1 MGGKNGRLN
10 EAVAALV
17 RCTWLGRAEQAL
29 MQPGLQVDDYS
40 LVSFVPLDLTKE
52 DSIAYMLQHVDGAI
66 QYGEDADVRTSSA
79 DA

>member
-1 MGGKNGRLN
+1 MSDACGY
-10 EAVAALV
+10 
-17 RCTWLGRAEQAL
+17 QI
-29 MQPGLQVDDYS
+29 DDYS

-52 DSIAYMLQHVDGAI
+52 NSIAYMLQHVDGAI

>member
-1 MGGKNGRLN
+1 MRACKSEL
-10 EAVAALV
+10 
-17 RCTWLGRAEQAL
+17 LGASIYSVCQI
-29 MQPGLQVDDYS
+29 DDYS

-66 QYGEDADVRTSSA
+66 QYGEDADVRTSSV

>member
-1 MGGKNGRLN
+1 MRACKSEL
-10 EAVAALV
+10 
-17 RCTWLGRAEQAL
+17 LGASIYSGYQI
-29 MQPGLQVDDYS
+29 DDYS

-66 QYGEDADVRTSSA
+66 QYGEDADVRTSSV